1 MAGVVDDD
9 VEGGIILGHKGAK
22 MLERSDV
29 PAQEG
34 VQRVRVR
41 RRFAQ
46 GCAACA

>member
-9 VEGGIILGHKGAK
+9 VEGGIKLGHKGAK
-22 MLERSDV
+22 MLEGSDV

-34 VQRVRVR
+34 VQRVR